1 MRLIMTCALV
11 LVVVAGSAGADNL
24 FREAG
29 DAVVEN
35 VELSLV
41 GGSAGI
47 GVATY
52 WPVWRPLKR
61 IELFEKVTVGPF
73 VVLGHEA
80 AGAGVGAKV
89 PFSVDL
95 PLLNLVDFGGIA
107 RLYDFDSKHSAWQW
121 VVGRTVPL
129 DLYTRPR
136 LVTMYFIVM

>member
-1 MRLIMTCALV
+1 MRLIMIWAVVLLV
-11 LVVVAGSAGADNL
+11 AAPVAADNL
-24 FREAG
+24 FREVG
-29 DAVVEN
+29 AVGEEV
-35 VELSLV
+35 VQSVDLSLV

-52 WPVWRPLKR
+52 WPIWKPLKNV
-61 IELFEKVTVGPF
+61 ELLEKVTLGPF
-73 VVLGHEA
+73 IILAHEA

-129 DLYTRPR
+129 DL
-136 LVTMYFIVM
+136 